1 MRKLYCICVALM
13 MFYSVSC
20 ISDSASKPELKPVV
34 KNSGLNEKNI
44 SSDKNA
50 DTPDE
55 VFAWMYTSSNNK
67 LLSIDFVIGCNK
79 ILISTY
85 TDYYCLDAI
94 TGEQIWTNKGY
105 LFKNSA
111 IKDNIIVHETPDKR
125 LVAIDINTGETKWKS
140 EINFPTVAPLTIV
153 DDKVYFGCENSNIYC
168 CDLATGKIIWNHDTE
183 DKILSNIV
191 VDANNLYYLSKNAFH
206 CIDITNREKVWD
218 VDQKKYQI
226 RPSNIDVEFNTTTS
240 KIDLSGSHLFFSVDN
255 GRMICVDS
263 ENGDLVWVK
272 DNNYYTTPSFCI
284 NENKLYVSDSSGTY
298 CIDALTGKQIWDSTQ
313 GCDYTPAYCNG
324 KLFVGR
330 WCLDSSNGE
339 ILFTVSSNGIV
350 QTAYDRVYYVSS
362 STRSIYCSTMN
373 AVELIEHASNE
384 SSNLLQL
391 KNDGKV
397 TMGYYDNSI
406 SFIKNGAYVGKS
418 PHSANPIMFPDNRE
432 KRFLKVG
439 NTIIIDTGST
449 YTGIDSMTGL
459 EVWSI
464 VKEAL
469 WIKEVTDREF
479 VLTDNT
485 GNVTR
490 IEAATGK
497 KTIDRPKAKDSEV
510 TSSNNPIK
518 FTLDLKKYEGPF
530 NIVQLKTGHILLK
543 FMLGNN
549 RGEIFYRYALITSD
563 GELVFETG
571 MSLSTYDEFWMSDEY
586 LYYVENGDY
595 SDKPVKRINLASNT
609 ITETT
614 KNAIPEGKQEIT
626 IEGQGRYCDES
637 KIDKKIKECTNLD
650 KVEILKKTGIK
661 LEMKNDDPKRNIFSQ
676 SLSVGCASDYI
687 YCSKYTI
694 SCSDGCGCEMLIDMI
709 GVYDSKTWKKLWS
722 VESNTSQVKLYKD
735 KLLLTDNKIFDLKN
749 GKLLYELKNESVAD
763 IAGSLCLVYS
773 PKIRTEDFSLLEE
786 IKTTL
791 KITALDLDMIAAGK
805 K

>member
-44 SSDKNA
+44 SSNKNA

-272 DNNYYTTPSFCI
+272 DDNYYTTPSFCI
-284 NENKLYVSDSSGTY
+284 NGNKLYVSDSSGTY

-330 WCLDSSNGE
+330 WCLDSNNGE
-339 ILFTVSSNGIV
+339 ILFNIRSNGIA

-406 SFIKNGAYVGKS
+406 SFVKNGAYVGKS
-418 PHSANPIMFPDNRE
+418 PHSANPIIFPDNRE

-449 YTGIDSMTGL
+449 YTGVDSTTGL

-497 KTIDRPKAKDSEV
+497 KTIDRPKAKNSKV

-530 NIVQLKTGHILLK
+530 QAAQLETRHILLK
-543 FMLGNN
+543 FILGNN
-549 RGEIFYRYALITSD
+549 RDKTFYRYALITND
-563 GELVFETG
+563 GELAFETG

-614 KNAIPEGKQEIT
+614 KNTIPKTSKKIT
-626 IEGQGRYCDES
+626 IEDVFIDES
-637 KIDKKIKECTNLD
+637 KVNEKNKDCTSLTQEEL
-650 KVEILKKTGIK
+650 VKKTGIK
-661 LEMKNDDPKRNIFSQ
+661 PHKKELGYKSYFTSLLAIECFGEFTCCSRYNISN
-676 SLSVGCASDYI
+676 SDAESDAS
-687 YCSKYTI
+687 
-694 SCSDGCGCEMLIDMI
+694 IDMI

-735 KLLLTDNKIFDLKN
+735 KLLLTDNKIFDLKS
-749 GKLLYELKNESVAD
+749 GKLLYEMKGEAISD
-763 IAGSLCLVYS
+763 IAGNLCLVYS
-773 PKIRTEDFSLLEE
+773 PKTRTVDFDLFEG